1 MTFLQSPAI
10 FESLLEVW
18 KCLDIVGGNVFQN
31 AMKCPGKSL
40 IFLKIDLKSTWVTM
54 IQISEEHVLVCLV
67 FVFAKKLSCHSVC
80 IYNFL
85 QALEEK
91 AKSLTG
97 VIQWPYRA
105 VAKAVEIIPKS
116 LIQNCG
122 VNSIRTLT
130 ALRVSM

>member
-1 MTFLQSPAI
+1 
-10 FESLLEVW
+10 
-18 KCLDIVGGNVFQN
+18 
-31 AMKCPGKSL
+31 MKCPGKSL

-54 IQISEEHVLVCLV
+54 ISEKHVLVCLV

-105 VAKAVEIIPKS
+105 VAKAVEIISKT

-122 VNSIRTLT
+122 VNSARTLT